1 MLYSTVSIQIPIIKL
16 ATFLVFQRLYISRHH
31 FGGTLWIP
39 APQTKAK
46 SHGLHCSTAGGTW
59 EDLPEDSLPRCGDE
73 GAAGYVHKPTW
84 SQSPGTDV
92 LWVCEWGRLKEYSGV
107 PRGLTAPWTF
117 QDSSSVTKD
126 FGAVKLLKVGAGV
139 VVDKIIQSQTSA
151 KEILN
156 PHAHFLNL
164 GLSEVYT
171 GFHLFFHISLGEIL
185 ETSTEVYLF
194 IYLQGFSGF
203 LRRAETQ
210 VIPAALFHQCQY
222 L

>member
-1 MLYSTVSIQIPIIKL
+1 MLHSTVSIQIPIIKL

-46 SHGLHCSTAGGTW
+46 SHGLHRPTAGGAG

-73 GAAGYVHKPTW
+73 RAAGYVHKPTRG
-84 SQSPGTDV
+84 QSPGTDV
-92 LWVCEWGRLKEYSGV
+92 LWICERGCLKEYSGV
-107 PRGLTAPWTF
+107 PRGLAAPLTF
-117 QDSSSVTKD
+117 QDSSSVILGWESCQKHRP
-126 FGAVKLLKVGAGV
+126 GGE
-139 VVDKIIQSQTSA
+139 DKIVRSHTSA

-156 PHAHFLNL
+156 PHTHFLNL
-164 GLSEVYT
+164 GLSEAYT